1 MYLFFRMF
9 HFKLRRF
16 FSVVPHS
23 NIEPN
28 HHHNVFNTYVLVIG
42 CLIVSCIATILSYL
56 NLVTHETYIGKN
68 QLYTLT
74 LITAC
79 LFLLLLIAKKGHYQT
94 TAVGII
100 LLFVI
105 PTMYAVY
112 TWTIYYV
119 SPMLTISLLIVLT
132 RLTLS
137 KKLFLTFTV
146 SIIVLIIG
154 ITYYQQAVDSQA
166 HGWMKQQIIDPLDSL
181 MYGMLLS
188 IIGVLS
194 WLTNRQIEH
203 LILRVHHTE
212 QQRTK
217 ERSLL
222 ELQILEHT
230 RDIERREADKVR
242 HLYRFATLG
251 KLTSGLFHDLVNPL
265 TIVSY
270 NLRELETKQGNIQ
283 SHQLAETQM
292 LVKNALEGTKKLE
305 LFIETVR
312 KQVQNQ
318 QTTQLFSLTNELK
331 QVVELFSHKAK
342 QDNIT
347 IAVNKQK
354 EIRYKGNPIRFSQLL
369 SNLLSNA
376 MDAYEQT
383 NGTNKRI
390 LISLTQ
396 QSSLITLSISDY
408 GKGIHPDHLPHLFEP
423 LFTTKSQTQGTGLGL
438 AIVKDIVEFELNGT
452 IQVQSQ
458 HHKGTVITIT
468 FPCGRKRL
476 EYI

>member
-1 MYLFFRMF
+1 MV
-9 HFKLRRF
+9 HFKLRSV
-16 FSVVPHS
+16 FSTVAPS
-23 NIEPN
+23 INDPDF
-28 HHHNVFNTYVLVIG
+28 HHKVFIINRVLIG
-42 CLIVSCIATILSYL
+42 SLFVSFIATILSYL
-56 NLVTHETYIGKN
+56 SVIINGTLNGGNLPYSMMLATTF
-68 QLYTLT
+68 
-74 LITAC
+74 
-79 LFLLLLIAKKGHYQT
+79 LFTVLLIARKGNYQT
-94 TAVGII
+94 ASLGLI
-100 LLFVI
+100 LIFFI
-105 PTMYAVY
+105 PTLYAVY
-112 TWTIYYV
+112 TWTIYNVY
-119 SPMLTISLLIVLT
+119 PMLTISLLIVLSG
-132 RLTLS
+132 LMLS
-137 KKLFLTFTV
+137 KKISLTITV

-154 ITYYQQAVDSQA
+154 ITYYQQAIDSQA

-270 NLRELETKQGNIQ
+270 NLRELETTQSTIP
-283 SHQLAETQM
+283 SHQLAETQI

-438 AIVKDIVEFELNGT
+438 AIVKDIVETELSGT